1 MKGEQMRRF
10 SCLVTIFSLVIL
22 SCRGVQADD
31 YDVVIYGATPAGIA
45 AALSAGECGDGVLLI
60 EPTRRIGGLTTNG
73 LSHPDFRTFEAINGA
88 YLDFTTRVQGH
99 YDREYGPDSSQAISA
114 LRGTEAEPK
123 VNLLVF
129 EQMLS
134 EHSNIDV
141 ETSLVLTD
149 MKTSGTGDTR
159 RIESITLVPVDQR
172 SEGARDVRAKVFID
186 ATYEGDLMA
195 MAGVPFRVGREAREE
210 YDEPL
215 APVAADAQVQGY
227 NFRFIVTQD
236 PKLKVLP
243 KKPAGYRREDFVDV
257 LDMFAS
263 DKLDTVFCS
272 RKGGIYKAHL
282 PALPNA
288 KHDVNDVSR
297 GVVRLSMPSINDA
310 WPEGNA
316 EIRDKIYNEHLRH
329 SVGLLYFLQN
339 DDAVP
344 EAIRNEAREW
354 GWCKDE
360 FPENGH
366 LPVQLY
372 VREGRRMVG
381 QHIYTQHDT
390 DWTAGD
396 ARGRLHTDS
405 IAIGDYAHNCHGTG
419 HEGPLLGGKHTGEFY
434 KTAPPYQIPYG
445 VLVPR
450 EFCSNLLVPV
460 ACSSTHVGFCALRLE
475 PIWMSLGQVAGLAAH
490 VANEKNIAVQDISVS
505 ELQAMCQAQGG
516 ATIYVS
522 DVLPGH
528 EDFAAVQWWGTQGGL
543 HRLNDKDEVRGEFI
557 TGQYYEAYLN
567 HEAELERELSAE
579 TRKRWLELAESLSL
593 DVEQLAGLN
602 TRGEFIRQ
610 AYLLS
615 LAN

>member
-1 MKGEQMRRF
+1 MRWLLRVGA
-10 SCLVTIFSLVIL
+10 LLSLLL
-22 SCRGVQADD
+22 SHCRDAHADE
-31 YDVVIYGATPAGIA
+31 YDIVIYGATPGGIS
-45 AALSAGECGDGVLLI
+45 AALSAAECGDRVLLV
-60 EPTRRIGGLTTNG
+60 EPTVRIGGLTTNG

-88 YLDFTTRVQGH
+88 YLDFTTRVQAY
-99 YDREYGPDSSQAISA
+99 YDQEYGVDSPQAMAA

-123 VNLLVF
+123 VNLLIF

-141 ETSLVLTD
+141 QTSLMLNDV
-149 MKTSGTGDTR
+149 KTSGAG
-159 RIESITLVPVDQR
+159 DQR
-172 SEGARDVRAKVFID
+172 HIDTVTFVPRDQRGEGARNVQAKVFID

-195 MAGVPFRVGREAREE
+195 MAGVPYRVGREARGE
-210 YDEPL
+210 YDESL
-215 APVAADAQVQGY
+215 APEQADTQVQGY

-236 PKLKVLP
+236 PNLRVLP
-243 KKPAGYRREDFVDV
+243 AKPAGYRREDFVDV
-257 LDMFAS
+257 LDMFS
-263 DKLDTVFCS
+263 SGKLDSVFCS

-297 GVVRLSMPSINDA
+297 GLVRLSMPSINDA
-310 WPEGNA
+310 WPEGSA
-316 EIRDKIYNEHLRH
+316 DVRDEIFGEHVRH

-344 EAIRNEAREW
+344 EAIRNEALEW

-381 QHIYTQHDT
+381 QHVYTQHDT
-390 DWTAGD
+390 NWAEDD

-434 KTAPPYQIPYG
+434 KTSPPYQIPYG

-450 EFCSNLLVPV
+450 ESCSNLLVPV

-475 PIWMSLGQVAGLAAH
+475 PVWMSLGQVAGLAAH
-490 VANEKNIAVQDISVS
+490 VAKKKDIPVRDVS
-505 ELQAMCQAQGG
+505 PRELQAMCHARGG

-522 DVLPGH
+522 DVLTGH
-528 EDFAAVQWWGTQGGL
+528 EEFAAVQWWGTQGGL
-543 HRLNDKDEVRGEFI
+543 HGLNNKGEVRGKFI

-567 HEAELERELSAE
+567 HEAALERELTPE
-579 TRKRWLELAESLSL
+579 IRQRWLKLAECLSL
-593 DVEQLAGLN
+593 DIDQLSGLD
-602 TRGEFIRQ
+602 TRGEFIRR
-610 AYLLS
+610 AYS
-615 LAN
+615 LAREN